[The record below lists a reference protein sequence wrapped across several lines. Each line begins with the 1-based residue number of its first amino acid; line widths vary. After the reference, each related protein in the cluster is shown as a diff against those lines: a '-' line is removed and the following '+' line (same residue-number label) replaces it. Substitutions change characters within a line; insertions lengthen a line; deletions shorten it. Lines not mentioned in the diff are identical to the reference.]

1 MLSPLSVSPDE
12 GAHTVSLRA
21 PSFAFLFAFALLL
34 PGVSHAAGDDRF
46 GFEGIFQGYDEAKGV
61 FKIKVTK
68 PKVSGGFG
76 TGGVAGKP
84 AKDLEK
90 GQELEF
96 QVVPEGSVL
105 KRTVIKASSGGGLD
119 TTGTKAGFKKAVALI
134 PTDQDVIFSFE
145 KNKDASVSPY
155 LIKMIQI
162 RLTPEEVN
170 ERLRAAGIDPAEV
183 EEEGGGE

>member
-1 MLSPLSVSPDE
+1 M
-12 GAHTVSLRA
+12 SLRA
-21 PSFAFLFAFALLL
+21 PRFAFLFAFALVL
-34 PGVSHAAGDDRF
+34 PAVAHAAGEDRY
-46 GFEGIFQGYDEAKGV
+46 GFEGQLVAYDEAKGV

-90 GQELEF
+90 GQQVDF

-105 KRTVIKASSGGGLD
+105 RRTVIKASSGGGLD
-119 TTGTKAGFKKAVALI
+119 TTGTKEGFKKAVALI

-145 KNKDASVSPY
+145 KNKDTSVAPY
-155 LIKMIQI
+155 LIKMVQI

-170 ERLRAAGIDPAEV
+170 ERLHAAGIDPAEV
-183 EEEGGGE
+183 EEEGGDE

>member
-1 MLSPLSVSPDE
+1 M
-12 GAHTVSLRA
+12 SLRA
-21 PSFAFLFAFALLL
+21 PSLALLFAFAIAL
-34 PGVSHAAGDDRF
+34 PAASHAAGNADRF
-46 GFEGIFQGYDEAKGV
+46 GFEGLFLGYDEAKGV

-90 GQELEF
+90 GQEVDF

-119 TTGTKAGFKKAVALI
+119 TTGTKEGFKKAVSLI

-145 KNKDASVSPY
+145 KNKDTSVSPY

-170 ERLRAAGIDPAEV
+170 ERLRAAGIDPSEV
-183 EEEGGGE
+183 ENEGGGE